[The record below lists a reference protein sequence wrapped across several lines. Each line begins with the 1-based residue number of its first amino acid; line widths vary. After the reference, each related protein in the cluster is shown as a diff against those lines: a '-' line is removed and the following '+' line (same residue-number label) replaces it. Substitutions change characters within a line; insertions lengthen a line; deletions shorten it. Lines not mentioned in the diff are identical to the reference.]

1 MLKIA
6 TIATSVAAILAS
18 AAPAWAKAAEATS
31 VMSLVQSPAT
41 LSPGRYVW
49 EDDASLGPV
58 GILISI
64 PEQRAYVYRGRT
76 IVAVSSVSTGKGSKP
91 TPTGVF
97 TILQKAE
104 VHRSSLYNSASMPYM
119 QRLTWGGVAMHAGH
133 NPGFPASHGCIR
145 LPSAFAKQLY
155 QATEKGAT
163 VEIVNTP
170 VFGGAPAPMPAP
182 MNDAPVIAVA
192 NLDTPEMLD
201 TSLASR

>member
-6 TIATSVAAILAS
+6 AIATFATAILA
-18 AAPAWAKAAEATS
+18 AAVPAFAKTVEATS
-31 VMSLVQSPAT
+31 VMALVESPAT

-58 GILISI
+58 SILISI

-76 IVAVSSVSTGKGSKP
+76 IVAVSAVSTGKGSKP

-104 VHRSSLYNSASMPYM
+104 VHHSNLYASAPMPYM
-119 QRLTWGGVAMHAGH
+119 QRLTWGGVAMHAGN

-145 LPSAFAKQLY
+145 LPTAFARQLF

-163 VEIVNTP
+163 VEIVDTR
-170 VFGGAPAPMPAP
+170 VFEAAPAP
-182 MNDAPVIAVA
+182 MNDVPGIVAV
-192 NLDTPEMLD
+192 NFETPEMLD
-201 TSLASR
+201 TSLAS

>member
-1 MLKIA
+1 MLKTAIA
-6 TIATSVAAILAS
+6 AAFAAAILS
-18 AAPAWAKAAEATS
+18 PATPAFAKPSEATS
-31 VMSLVQSPAT
+31 VMSLVQSAAT
-41 LSPGRYVW
+41 LPAGRFVW

-58 GILISI
+58 SILISI

-104 VHRSSLYNSASMPYM
+104 VHHSSLYNSASMPYM

-163 VEIVNTP
+163 VEIVDTP
-170 VFGGAPAPMPAP
+170 VFGGAPAPMPTQ
-182 MNDAPVIAVA
+182 MNDVPVIAVA